1 MSTIILGPSRVG
13 TSSVQV
19 YIYRRRT
26 EGECNHTVQTSMLLQ
41 CLLNVSNTST
51 RPEIA
56 LDIMSRGRRD
66 RRNAPYQHVSQTLF
80 GRSCSTLD

>member
-41 CLLNVSNTST
+41 CPLNVSNTST

-66 RRNAPYQHVSQTLF
+66 RRNAPYQHVSKTLF